1 MRAKFFIFVLG
12 ILLCQGWIASAEIM
26 TSTQEDQANVE
37 VTVYNNN
44 LGLVKDTRTMTLP
57 EGQGELKFMDV
68 AAFIN
73 PVTVH
78 AKSLNAP
85 DKFTVLEQN
94 YEYDLID
101 QNKLLDK
108 YVGKE
113 IKLIDWNPYQD
124 KKEMTEAKLISNNNG
139 QVYEIGN
146 EIYLDHPGVKVLPQL
161 PKNLIAKPTLMWLF
175 NNTSSQPHQLEVSYL
190 TNNLGWKADYVL
202 VVDQKDA
209 QGDLSGWVT
218 IDNQSGAAYKDAKLK
233 LVAGEVQRI
242 QEAYPQSFIKQAM
255 IDSSMEGAPQFTE
268 QGFFEY
274 HIYDLARRTTI
285 KDKQTKQ
292 ISLLEASGIKIQKEL
307 LVYGVKSYF
316 ITYYRSENPKQP
328 VDVYIK
334 FKNSKENELG
344 MPLPAGIIRLYKEDS
359 VKSLQ
364 FIGENKIKHT
374 PKDEEVK
381 LKVGEAFDVVAERRQ
396 VDFQQISGHVYETGW
411 EVTLRNHKQE
421 DVMVGIIEPLWGNWQ
436 MMNESHP
443 HQKLDAF
450 TIRFDVKVPK
460 DGEVKVNYRIR
471 VKYE

>member
-1 MRAKFFIFVLG
+1 MKMRISIFILG
-12 ILLCQGWIASAEIM
+12 IIFSPGMIASAETL

-44 LGLVKDTRTMTLP
+44 LGLIKDTRKVTLP
-57 EGQGELKFMDV
+57 VAQGELKFMDV

-78 AKSLNAP
+78 AKSLNTP
-85 DKFTVLEQN
+85 EKFAVLEQN

-108 YVGKE
+108 YVGKK
-113 IKLIDWNPYQD
+113 IKILNWNPYQD
-124 KKEMTEAKLISNNNG
+124 KKEIVDAKLISNNNG

-146 EIYLDHPGVKVLPQL
+146 EIYLGHPGVEILPQL
-161 PKNLIAKPTLMWLF
+161 PENLIAKPTLMWLF

-190 TNNLGWKADYVL
+190 TNNLSWKADYVL

-218 IDNQSGAAYKDAKLK
+218 VDNQSGAAYKEAKLK
-233 LVAGEVQRI
+233 LVAGEVQTM
-242 QEAYPQSFIKQAM
+242 QQANGGIAGDM
-255 IDSSMEGAPQFTE
+255 LRVLSAPAAAPQFSE

-285 KDKQTKQ
+285 KDKETKQ
-292 ISLLEASGIKIQKEL
+292 ISLLEANGIKIQKEL

-316 ITYYRSENPKQP
+316 TAYYRPENPKQP

-334 FKNSKENELG
+334 FKNSKENQLG
-344 MPLPAGIIRLYKEDS
+344 MPLPGGIIRLYKEDS
-359 VKSLQ
+359 AKSLQ
-364 FIGENKIKHT
+364 FIGENKIEHT

-396 VDFQQISGHVYETGW
+396 MNFQLISNQVYESEW

-421 DVMVGIIEPLWGNWQ
+421 DTMVGIIEPLSGDWQ
-436 MMNESHP
+436 VISESHP

-450 TIRFDVKVPK
+450 TIRYDVNVPK
-460 DGEVKVNYRIR
+460 DGEVKVTYRIR
-471 VKYE
+471 VRVG

>member
-1 MRAKFFIFVLG
+1 MKTKIAIFILG
-12 ILLCQGWIASAEIM
+12 IVFCPGMIALAQSL

-44 LGLVKDTRTMTLP
+44 LGLIKDTRKVTLP
-57 EGQGELKFMDV
+57 VAQGELKFMDV

-78 AKSLNAP
+78 AKSLNTP
-85 DKFTVLEQN
+85 DKFAVLEQN

-108 YVGKE
+108 YVGKK
-113 IKLIDWNPYQD
+113 IKILNWNPYQD
-124 KKEMTEAKLISNNNG
+124 KKEIVEAKLISNNNG
-139 QVYEIGN
+139 QVYEIGD
-146 EIYLDHPGVKVLPQL
+146 EIYLGHPGVEILPQL
-161 PKNLIAKPTLMWLF
+161 PENLIAKPTLMWLF

-190 TNNLGWKADYVL
+190 TNNLSWKADYVL

-218 IDNQSGAAYKDAKLK
+218 VDNQSGAAYKEAKLK
-233 LVAGEVQRI
+233 LVAGEVQTM
-242 QEAYPQSFIKQAM
+242 QQKVPDFDDKMPTSKGV
-255 IDSSMEGAPQFTE
+255 GALQFSE

-285 KDKQTKQ
+285 KDKETKQ
-292 ISLLEASGIKIQKEL
+292 ISLLEANGIKLQKEL

-316 ITYYRSENPKQP
+316 TAYYRPENPKQP

-334 FKNSKENELG
+334 FKNSKENQLG
-344 MPLPAGIIRLYKEDS
+344 MPLPGGIIRLYKEDS
-359 VKSLQ
+359 AKSLQ
-364 FIGENKIKHT
+364 FIGENQIEHT

-396 VDFQQISGHVYETGW
+396 VDFKQISNTVYESEW
-411 EVTLRNHKQE
+411 EVTLRNHKPE
-421 DVMVGIIEPLWGNWQ
+421 DTVVGIIEPLYGDWQ
-436 MMNESHP
+436 VMSESHP

-450 TIRFDVKVPK
+450 TIRFDVNVPK
-460 DGEVKVNYRIR
+460 DGEVKVKYRIR
-471 VKYE
+471 VRVG

>member
-1 MRAKFFIFVLG
+1 MKTKIAIFILG
-12 ILLCQGWIASAEIM
+12 IVFCPGMITLAQSL

-44 LGLVKDTRTMTLP
+44 LGLIKDTRKVTLP
-57 EGQGELKFMDV
+57 VAQGELKFMDV

-78 AKSLNAP
+78 AKSLNTP
-85 DKFTVLEQN
+85 DKFAVLEQN

-108 YVGKE
+108 YVGKK
-113 IKLIDWNPYQD
+113 IKILNWNPYQD
-124 KKEMTEAKLISNNNG
+124 KKEIVEAKLISNNNG
-139 QVYEIGN
+139 QVYEIGD
-146 EIYLDHPGVKVLPQL
+146 EIYLGHPGVEILPQL
-161 PKNLIAKPTLMWLF
+161 PENLIAKPTLMWLF

-190 TNNLGWKADYVL
+190 TNNLSWKADYVL

-218 IDNQSGAAYKDAKLK
+218 VDNQSGAAYKEAKLK
-233 LVAGEVQRI
+233 LVAGEVQTM
-242 QEAYPQSFIKQAM
+242 QQKVPDFDDKMPTSKGV
-255 IDSSMEGAPQFTE
+255 GALQFSE

-285 KDKQTKQ
+285 KDKETKQ
-292 ISLLEASGIKIQKEL
+292 ISLLEANGIKLQKEL

-316 ITYYRSENPKQP
+316 TAYYRPENPKQP

-334 FKNSKENELG
+334 FKNSKENQLG
-344 MPLPAGIIRLYKEDS
+344 MPLPGGIIRLYKEDS
-359 VKSLQ
+359 AKSLQ
-364 FIGENKIKHT
+364 FIGENQIEHT

-396 VDFQQISGHVYETGW
+396 VDFKQISNTVYESEW
-411 EVTLRNHKQE
+411 EVTLRNHKPE
-421 DVMVGIIEPLWGNWQ
+421 DTVVGIIEPLYGDWQ
-436 MMNESHP
+436 VMSESHP

-450 TIRFDVKVPK
+450 TIRFDVNVPK
-460 DGEVKVNYRIR
+460 DGEVKVKYRIR
-471 VKYE
+471 VRVG

>member
-1 MRAKFFIFVLG
+1 MKVRIAVFILG
-12 ILLCQGWIASAEIM
+12 IILCSVVIASAQTV

-44 LGLVKDTRTMTLP
+44 LGLIKDTRKITLP
-57 EGQGELKFMDV
+57 TGQGELKFMDV
-68 AAFIN
+68 ASFIN

-85 DKFTVLEQN
+85 DKFMVLEQN

-101 QNKLLDK
+101 QDKLLDK
-108 YVGKE
+108 YVGKK

-124 KKEMTEAKLISNNNG
+124 KKEIVEAKLISNNNG

-146 EIYLDHPGVKVLPQL
+146 EIYLGHPGVKVLPQL
-161 PKNLIAKPTLMWLF
+161 PENLIAKPTLMWLF
-175 NNTSSQPHQLEVSYL
+175 DNASKESHQLEVSYL
-190 TNNLGWKADYVL
+190 TNNISWKADYVL
-202 VVDQKDA
+202 VVNQEDTL
-209 QGDLSGWVT
+209 GDLSGWVT
-218 IDNQSGAAYKDAKLK
+218 INNQSGAAYKEAKLK
-233 LVAGEVQRI
+233 LVAGEVQQVQDELARSRRMMKT
-242 QEAYPQSFIKQAM
+242 EV
-255 IDSSMEGAPQFTE
+255 MELAAAPQFTE

-274 HIYDLARRTTI
+274 HIYDLGRRTTI

-307 LVYGVKSYF
+307 LVYGLKSYF
-316 ITYYRSENPKQP
+316 VSYYRPQNPKQP

-334 FKNSKENELG
+334 FKNSKENQMG
-344 MPLPAGIIRLYKEDS
+344 MPLPAGVMRLYKEDS
-359 VKSLQ
+359 AKSLQ
-364 FIGENKIKHT
+364 FIGEDNIEHT

-396 VDFQQISGHVYETGW
+396 VDFQQISDRVYESEW

-421 DVMVGIIEPLWGNWQ
+421 DIVVEIIEPLYGDWQ
-436 MMNESHP
+436 VISESHP

-450 TIRFDVKVPK
+450 TIRFDIGVPK
-460 DGEVKVNYRIR
+460 DGEVKVKYRIR
-471 VKYE
+471 VRI

>member
-1 MRAKFFIFVLG
+1 MKTKIVIFILG
-12 ILLCQGWIASAEIM
+12 IVFCPGMIALAESL

-44 LGLVKDTRTMTLP
+44 LGLIKDTRKVTLP
-57 EGQGELKFMDV
+57 VAQGELKFMDV

-78 AKSLNAP
+78 AKSLNTP
-85 DKFTVLEQN
+85 DKFAVLEQN

-108 YVGKE
+108 YVGKK
-113 IKLIDWNPYQD
+113 IKILNWNPYQD
-124 KKEMTEAKLISNNNG
+124 KKEIVEAKLISNNNG
-139 QVYEIGN
+139 QVYEIGD
-146 EIYLDHPGVKVLPQL
+146 EIYLGHPGVEILPQL
-161 PKNLIAKPTLMWLF
+161 PENLIAKPTLMWLF

-190 TNNLGWKADYVL
+190 TNNLSWKADYVL

-218 IDNQSGAAYKDAKLK
+218 VDNQSGAAYKEAKLK
-233 LVAGEVQRI
+233 LVAGEVQTM
-242 QEAYPQSFIKQAM
+242 QQKVPDFDDKMPTSKGV
-255 IDSSMEGAPQFTE
+255 GALQFSE

-285 KDKQTKQ
+285 KDKETKQ
-292 ISLLEASGIKIQKEL
+292 ISLLEANGIKLQKEL

-316 ITYYRSENPKQP
+316 TAYYRPENPKQP

-334 FKNSKENELG
+334 FKNSKENQLG
-344 MPLPAGIIRLYKEDS
+344 MPLPGGIIRLYKEDS
-359 VKSLQ
+359 AKSLQ
-364 FIGENKIKHT
+364 FIGENQIEHT

-396 VDFQQISGHVYETGW
+396 VDFKQISNTVYESEW
-411 EVTLRNHKQE
+411 EVTLRNHKPE
-421 DVMVGIIEPLWGNWQ
+421 DTVVGIIEPLYGDWQ
-436 MMNESHP
+436 VMSESHP

-450 TIRFDVKVPK
+450 TIRFDVNVPK
-460 DGEVKVNYRIR
+460 DGEVKVKYRIR
-471 VKYE
+471 VRVG